1 MSQFRPIIKPQLSNN
16 KWNPVGN
23 LVIAL
28 QAAQLKDVQVSL
40 EHQNNLQGKKLV
52 EHELNYI
59 TKGGFFSES
68 AIRFLRCPNLK
79 KKIFQKTILT
89 PSFPVNNSILLE

>member
-1 MSQFRPIIKPQLSNN
+1 MVKMSQFRPIIKPQLSNN

-23 LVIAL
+23 SVIAL
-28 QAAQLKDVQVSL
+28 QAAKLKDVQVSL

-59 TKGGFFSES
+59 TIED
-68 AIRFLRCPNLK
+68 
-79 KKIFQKTILT
+79 TIMLY
-89 PSFPVNNSILLE
+89 FYLL